1 METVYHTLLWFRHDL
16 TPGTKAWKSLEGV
29 RRHHLHAS
37 KSAKKS
43 NVGMINQADMAITQ
57 YGFMGFTV
65 LSKNNVGTQMT
76 EQELDDYC
84 HFWRVLGWVLGIKD
98 EFNICAETYEETLER
113 LEVVRTEYLRPN
125 LKNPPTEFEAMTKY
139 VTNGLWCFNPA
150 DSYASIIFAIKRMV
164 GVEGYYYND
173 SEIPSD
179 YDQSKLIYKTMSW
192 SDRFD
197 IWSSVFIH
205 ENLLQYTIIR
215 RFFNFQTWI
224 HELLIRY
231 FPFLAMYKFGFKKAY
246 VTIPADK
253 DKVEQFILIM
263 LILHTDD
270 AL

>member
-1 METVYHTLLWFRHDL
+1 
-16 TPGTKAWKSLEGV
+16 
-29 RRHHLHAS
+29 
-37 KSAKKS
+37 
-43 NVGMINQADMAITQ
+43 MINQADMAITQ
-57 YGFMGFTV
+57 YGFMGFSM
-65 LSKNNVGTQMT
+65 LSKDNIGTQMT

-125 LKNPPTEFEAMTKY
+125 LKNPPTEFDDMTKY

-164 GVEGYYYND
+164 GVEGYYYNESD
-173 SEIPSD
+173 IPRD
-179 YDQSKLIYKTMSW
+179 YDQSKLIYKTLSW

-246 VTIPADK
+246 VGIPADK
-253 DKVEQFILIM
+253 DKVE
-263 LILHTDD
+263 
-270 AL
+270 